1 MAPLPD
7 KETRCHHTA
16 FEKRCFDMVV
26 EHRCRKWCHFL
37 GKDPQTGA
45 DIDVWDC
52 RDHLEHLFWI
62 EAARQQRGTTASV
75 DKLANEVAKA
85 NDSGM
90 ASALMGLNGH
100 LTALGGAASV
110 TSVEVDP
117 APKLIQAGE

>member
-1 MAPLPD
+1 MGALPD
-7 KETRCHHTA
+7 KDIKCHHTA

-37 GKDPQTGA
+37 GKHPQTGA
-45 DIDVWDC
+45 DIDAWDC
-52 RDHLEHLFWI
+52 RDQLEHLFWI

-90 ASALMGLNGH
+90 ASALMGLNAQARRMAE
-100 LTALGGAASV
+100 ALD
-110 TSVEVDP
+110 TQQI
-117 APKLIQAGE
+117 APTPSTKLLEAG